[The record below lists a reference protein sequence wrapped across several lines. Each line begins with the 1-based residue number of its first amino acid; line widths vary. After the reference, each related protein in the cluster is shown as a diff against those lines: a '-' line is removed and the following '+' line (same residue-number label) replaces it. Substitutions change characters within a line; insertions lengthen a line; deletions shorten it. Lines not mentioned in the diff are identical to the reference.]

1 MDKVA
6 DFISTCDVADRCVTC
21 SGMSTP
27 IFGLVD
33 HARCYTAMHDENSFE
48 YKVHR
53 AMDKALDE
61 YRFRPEGLM
70 MDEYNRMACKHHSA
84 IIDTSVRYPPYL
96 TFPKT
101 ESADASTMN
110 RALDKLVE
118 DLKSEQVDIQII
130 KHPTNTIISLESA
143 DNHCQRTRLLTLFA
157 ASRLKAAAL
166 HTPSLLGD
174 VYGSP
179 TWRKG
184 GQTLKKTELI
194 PGDGTLHKWGA
205 RFTEL
210 DAQGNSQVPHSLQLE
225 KCTSLLHMRRIK
237 PRVCVPRLRHVGVR

>member
-1 MDKVA
+1 
-6 DFISTCDVADRCVTC
+6 
-21 SGMSTP
+21 
-27 IFGLVD
+27 
-33 HARCYTAMHDENSFE
+33 
-48 YKVHR
+48 
-53 AMDKALDE
+53 
-61 YRFRPEGLM
+61 
-70 MDEYNRMACKHHSA
+70 MDEYNRMACKHDSA
-84 IIDTSVRYPPYL
+84 IIDTAVRYPPYL

-130 KHPTNTIISLESA
+130 KHPTNTIISLESV

-174 VYGSP
+174 VYGPP
-179 TWRKG
+179 TWLKG

-194 PGDGTLHKWGA
+194 PGDGTLHMWGA
-205 RFTEL
+205 RFTGL
-210 DAQGNSQVPHSLQLE
+210 NAQNDPRVLKSLQCDE
-225 KCTSLLHMRRIK
+225 NGFHADHRDTEGTSQHQLTLNLHSTE
-237 PRVCVPRLRHVGVR
+237 HVSYYGITQGYVHKLQ